1 MAEIRTVTVFKTTK
15 GRILKQIRG
24 INPSYKP
31 SDVITFEKDTYHVK
45 GFKTDNRPILPK
57 KDGSGSVQVIENN
70 VTLIKDSDM
79 DQKSIDALKRHIG
92 TPRIFSLEDIEK
104 KALTQEAKKAQNG
117 SKISIKPSDLTQASV
132 NSRPSPNEAMQ
143 GETKDLA
150 PKNESV
156 VVNPE
161 TESSEKEEV
170 KGKGKRNRNGN
181 SKKTETNKQETV
193 EV

>member
-1 MAEIRTVTVFKTTK
+1 MAEIRTLTIFKTTK
-15 GRILKQIRG
+15 GKILKQIRG

-31 SDVITFEKDTYHVK
+31 SDIITFEKEAYHVK
-45 GFKTDNRPILPK
+45 GLKTDNRPILPK
-57 KDGSGSVQVIENN
+57 KDGSGSVQVIENSI
-70 VTLIKDSDM
+70 TLIKDSDM
-79 DQKSIDALKRHIG
+79 DQKSIDALKRHVG
-92 TPRIFSLEDIEK
+92 TPRTFSLEEIEK
-104 KALTQEAKKAQNG
+104 KALAQEAR
-117 SKISIKPSDLTQASV
+117 KIQGGQKVSIKPSDLTQTSV

-181 SKKTETNKQETV
+181 SKKGETNKQETV